1 MTPQEVSMPRIRF
14 GLVLL
19 TLITMASLGLWT
31 GCSENTLSGD
41 NRVTILLT
49 DAPLDFTGVS
59 AVNVTIDGVSVKST
73 EDGEEEDGQWL
84 QLLTDGPLTVNLL
97 DYQNGATLTIAN
109 GELADGDYAKV
120 RLHILAAELV
130 RDDDGDPET
139 LEIIE
144 PIFAPSRKA
153 DINTPFSL
161 TNGDEMQITLDFD
174 AELSVQINT
183 TNGQHPYILHP
194 VIHVVSMN

>member
-1 MTPQEVSMPRIRF
+1 MPRIRF
-14 GLVLL
+14 GLSLM
-19 TLITMASLGLWT
+19 TLIAAVSLGLWT
-31 GCSENTLSGD
+31 GCSDNTLSGES
-41 NRVTILLT
+41 RITILLT
-49 DAPLDFTGVS
+49 DAPLDFAGVS

-73 EDGEEEDGQWL
+73 DEGEDDDGERL
-84 QLLTDGPLTVNLL
+84 RLLTGGPLVVNLL
-97 DYQNGATLTIAN
+97 DYQNGATLTIAD
-109 GELADGDYAKV
+109 GELPDGDYGQV

-139 LEIIE
+139 PEIVE
-144 PIFAPSRKA
+144 PIFAPSRKV

-161 TNGDEMQITLDFD
+161 TNGEDMQITLDFD
-174 AELSVQINT
+174 AEVSVQINT